1 MKSKDTHKL
10 KSKKALIVAHR
21 DADGITSAV
30 SFAWNLLE
38 KKKLPKNLEN
48 IYSVATFLDINYNED
63 VFKTFRDNSINL
75 DDYCQLV
82 ILDFSFPIDILLK
95 LKTLFK
101 DNIIW
106 IDHHKRADEDLDRL
120 LSKRNIKIKGLRK
133 SNHAACVLVWKFF
146 KKGAPEFVEYIEDMD
161 LWKWDKL
168 NSKEF
173 IAGLVNL
180 NGKFTKETISYVFNL
195 IDFNKFENKKKKI
208 INRGKI
214 IIQHQKNYVNT
225 IRKIGKKVEFEGY
238 PAYIINTYFES
249 GLILEYLKEL
259 EEFKDI
265 EIFIVW
271 HKIYEFGWIKV
282 SLRATKESK
291 ADLSLISKKYG
302 GGGHP
307 KASAFIIDDIKK
319 IKIKKYKEKR

>member
-1 MKSKDTHKL
+1 MIFLKNKDILKIKL
-10 KSKKALIVAHR
+10 KKTLIVAHR

-38 KKKLPKNLEN
+38 KEKLPKNISRL
-48 IYSVATFLDINYNED
+48 YSIATFLDINHNED
-63 VFKTFRDNSINL
+63 IFEAFKDNNINL
-75 DDYCQLV
+75 DDYYQLV
-82 ILDFSFPIDILLK
+82 ILDFSFPIPILLK
-95 LKTLFK
+95 LREIFK

-106 IDHHKRADEDLDRL
+106 IDHHKRADDDLKKL
-120 LSKRNIKIKGLRK
+120 LLKKEIKIKGIRK
-133 SNHAACVLVWKFF
+133 SNNAASVLVWKFF
-146 KKGAPEFVEYIEDMD
+146 KKGAPEFAEYIEDMD
-161 LWKWDKL
+161 LWKWEKP

-173 IAGLVNL
+173 IAGLINL

-195 IDFNKFENKKKKI
+195 IDFDKFEKKRNKI

-214 IIQHQKNYVNT
+214 IIEHQKDYVNT
-225 IRKIGKKVEFEGY
+225 IKKVGKKVEFEGY
-238 PAYIINTYFES
+238 PAYIINTYFNP

-259 EEFKDI
+259 KEFKDT

-271 HKIYEFGWIKV
+271 HKVYEFGWIKV

-307 KASAFIIDDIKK
+307 KASAFTIDDVNK
-319 IKIKKYKEKR
+319 IKLTYIT